1 MTGSSLPRVPQ
12 ARSQWTI
19 SLGLAAAMS
28 PLSWSWA
35 ATDTGEGLYG
45 EHCASC
51 HAATL
56 RGSAH
61 GAALS
66 GPAFADKWSG
76 VSAQSFLAYQMV
88 EMPPGE
94 ANSLSPAQHANI
106 ARYVIDQSGLDAD
119 AFLVSSAADLTS
131 TPADAVEVVEFAEAG
146 NVMDMARSAGAFA
159 MRRVDDFRPVTTEE
173 LNRPD
178 AADWLNWRRTP
189 DGHAHSPLVDISRD
203 NVSRLSMSWSMA
215 MHEGSNQPTP
225 LVRDGVMFL
234 THAHNKIQAIE
245 AASGELIWE
254 YQYEFPPASKMLGG
268 PTRNIAL
275 WQDRLFLATYD
286 AAIVAIDAQSGV
298 ELWRTEKAD
307 YREAFT
313 HSAGPIM
320 ANGIVVSGING
331 CELFTQD
338 GCFIT
343 GHDPETG
350 EELWRTATLAEPGTP
365 EYASWGNV
373 APDRRGGGDIWIAGS
388 YDPELDLVYFGTS
401 QPKPWA
407 APSRGMSVEDAAL
420 YTNATLAVRPKTGEL
435 VWHFQHIPGETI
447 DMEVGFERILA
458 DIDDEQTLLTVGKD
472 GILWKLDRA
481 TGDYL
486 DLLDTMEQTIFEV
499 NRDTGQLTY
508 REDIAAAGIGDT
520 YTACPGIYG
529 GHNWQSATYDDAR
542 HLLFLPVHQLC
553 SDMTPR
559 EVDLGPG
566 GGGYGADVATYPM
579 PGKEGLA
586 GALLAIDVRTMEV
599 RWKVE
604 QPALFLSGALST
616 DGGLLLIGDLDR
628 HFQAFDTETGEQLW
642 STRLPAPAHGYP
654 ITYKAEGKQFVAIP
668 AGIGVFRALTAVI
681 FPDIYQPPNGQG
693 LFVFSVPE

>member
-1 MTGSSLPRVPQ
+1 MNDSLLLKATQ
-12 ARSQWTI
+12 ARIKQITTI
-19 SLGLAAAMS
+19 GLAAAIS
-28 PLSWSWA
+28 PLSWA
-35 ATDTGEGLYG
+35 ATDTGESLYG
-45 EHCASC
+45 QHCAGC

-66 GPAFADKWSG
+66 GPAFADKWSAA
-76 VSAQSFLAYQMV
+76 SAQSFLAYQMA

-94 ANSLSPAQHANI
+94 AQSLSPVQHAAI
-106 ARYVIDQSGLDAD
+106 AKYVISQSDLEAD
-119 AFLVSSAADLTS
+119 SLLVSSAQTLTS
-131 TPADAVEVVEFAEAG
+131 ATPDGVEMVEFAEAG
-146 NVMDMARSAGAFA
+146 SVMDMARSAGAFS
-159 MRRVDDFRPVTTEE
+159 MRRVDPFRPVSTEE
-173 LNRPD
+173 LNQPD

-189 DGHAHSPLVDISRD
+189 DGHGHSPLTKITRD

-245 AASGELIWE
+245 AGTGELIWE
-254 YQYEFPPASKMLGG
+254 YQYTFPPASKMLGG

-275 WQDRLFLATYD
+275 WQDRLFLTTYD
-286 AAIVAIDAQSGV
+286 AAIVAIDATTGA

-313 HSAGPIM
+313 HSAGPIV
-320 ANGIVVSGING
+320 ANGIVISGING

-343 GHDPETG
+343 GHDPTTG
-350 EELWRTATLAEPGTP
+350 VELWRTATLAEPGTP
-365 EYASWGNV
+365 EYATWGNV

-458 DIDDEQTLLTVGKD
+458 DIDGEQTLLTVGKD
-472 GILWKLDRA
+472 GILWKLNRA
-481 TGDYL
+481 TGEYL
-486 DLLDTMEQTIFEV
+486 DLLDTMGQNIFSVDRE
-499 NRDTGQLTY
+499 TGRLTY
-508 REDIAAAGIGDT
+508 REDIAKANIGDT

-566 GGGYGADVATYPM
+566 GGGYGADAATYPM

-599 RWKVE
+599 RWKIE

-616 DGGLLLIGDLDR
+616 DGGLLFIGDLDR
-628 HFQAFDTETGEQLW
+628 HFQAFDTETGARLW

-654 ITYKAEGKQFVAIP
+654 VTYEAEGRQFVAIP

-681 FPDIYQPPNGQG
+681 FPDIYQPPDGQG
-693 LFVFSVPE
+693 LFVFSVPQ

>member
-1 MTGSSLPRVPQ
+1 MNGSLLLKATQ
-12 ARSQWTI
+12 ARIRRITTI
-19 SLGLAAAMS
+19 GLAAAIS
-28 PLSWSWA
+28 PLSWA
-35 ATDTGEGLYG
+35 ATDTGESLYG
-45 EHCASC
+45 QHCAGC

-66 GPAFADKWSG
+66 GPAFADKWSAA
-76 VSAQSFLAYQMV
+76 SAQSFLAYQMA

-94 ANSLSPAQHANI
+94 AQSLSPEQHAAI
-106 ARYVIDQSGLDAD
+106 AQYVISQSDLEAD
-119 AFLVSSAADLTS
+119 SLLVSSAQTLTS
-131 TPADAVEVVEFAEAG
+131 ATPDGVEMVEFAAAG
-146 NVMDMARSAGAFA
+146 SVMDMARSAGAFS
-159 MRRVDDFRPVTTEE
+159 MRRVDPFRPVSTEE

-189 DGHAHSPLVDISRD
+189 DGHGHSPLTKITRD

-245 AASGELIWE
+245 AATGELIWE
-254 YQYEFPPASKMLGG
+254 YQYTFPPASKMLGG

-275 WQDRLFLATYD
+275 WQDRLFLTTYD
-286 AAIVAIDAQSGV
+286 AAIVAIDATTGA

-313 HSAGPIM
+313 HSAGPIV
-320 ANGIVVSGING
+320 ANGIVISGING

-343 GHDPETG
+343 GHDPTTG
-350 EELWRTATLAEPGTP
+350 VELWRTATLAEPGTP
-365 EYASWGNV
+365 EYATWGNV

-458 DIDDEQTLLTVGKD
+458 DIDGEQTLLTVGKD
-472 GILWKLDRA
+472 GILWKLNRA
-481 TGDYL
+481 TGEYL
-486 DLLDTMEQTIFEV
+486 DLLDTMGQTIFAVDRE
-499 NRDTGQLTY
+499 TGRLTY
-508 REDIAAAGIGDT
+508 REDIATATIGDT

-566 GGGYGADVATYPM
+566 GGGYGADAATYPM

-599 RWKVE
+599 RWKIE

-616 DGGLLLIGDLDR
+616 DGGLLFIGDLDR
-628 HFQAFDTETGEQLW
+628 HFQAFDTETGARLW

-654 ITYKAEGKQFVAIP
+654 VTYEAEGRQFVAIP

-681 FPDIYQPPNGQG
+681 FPDIYQPPDGQG
-693 LFVFSVPE
+693 LFVFSVPQ

>member
-1 MTGSSLPRVPQ
+1 MNGSLLLKATQ
-12 ARSQWTI
+12 ARIKQITTI
-19 SLGLAAAMS
+19 GLAAAIS
-28 PLSWSWA
+28 PLSWA
-35 ATDTGEGLYG
+35 ATDTGESLYG
-45 EHCASC
+45 QHCAGC

-66 GPAFADKWSG
+66 GPAFADKWSAA
-76 VSAQSFLAYQMV
+76 SAQSFLAYQMA

-94 ANSLSPAQHANI
+94 AQSLSPGQHAAI
-106 ARYVIDQSGLDAD
+106 AQFVISQSDLEAD
-119 AFLVSSAADLTS
+119 SLLVSSAQTLSSA
-131 TPADAVEVVEFAEAG
+131 TPDGVEMVEFAAAG
-146 NVMDMARSAGAFA
+146 SVMDMARSAGAFS
-159 MRRVDDFRPVTTEE
+159 MRRVDPFRPVSTEE

-189 DGHAHSPLVDISRD
+189 DGHGHSPLTKITRD

-234 THAHNKIQAIE
+234 THPHNKIQAIE
-245 AASGELIWE
+245 AGTGELIWE
-254 YQYEFPPASKMLGG
+254 YQYAFPPASKMLGG

-275 WQDRLFLATYD
+275 WQDRLFLTTYD
-286 AAIVAIDAQSGV
+286 AAIVAIDATTGA

-313 HSAGPIM
+313 HSAGPIV

-343 GHDPETG
+343 GHDPTTG
-350 EELWRTATLAEPGTP
+350 VELWRTATLAEPGTP
-365 EYASWGNV
+365 EYATWGNV

-458 DIDDEQTLLTVGKD
+458 DIDGEQTLLTVGKD
-472 GILWKLDRA
+472 GILWKLNRA
-481 TGDYL
+481 TGEYL
-486 DLLDTMEQTIFEV
+486 DLLDTMGQTIFSVDRE
-499 NRDTGQLTY
+499 TGRLTY
-508 REDIAAAGIGDT
+508 REDIATANIGDT

-566 GGGYGADVATYPM
+566 GGGYGADAATYPM

-599 RWKVE
+599 RWKIE

-616 DGGLLLIGDLDR
+616 DGGLLFIGDLDR
-628 HFQAFDTETGEQLW
+628 HFQAFDTETGARLW

-654 ITYKAEGKQFVAIP
+654 VTYEAEGRQFVAIP

-681 FPDIYQPPNGQG
+681 FPDIYQPPDGQG
-693 LFVFSVPE
+693 LFVFSVPQ

>member
-1 MTGSSLPRVPQ
+1 MNGSLLLKATQ
-12 ARSQWTI
+12 ARIKQITTM
-19 SLGLAAAMS
+19 GLAAAIS
-28 PLSWSWA
+28 PLSWA
-35 ATDTGEGLYG
+35 ATDTGESLYG
-45 EHCASC
+45 QHCAGC

-66 GPAFADKWSG
+66 GPAFSDKWSAA
-76 VSAQSFLAYQMV
+76 SAQSFLAYQMA

-94 ANSLSPAQHANI
+94 AQSLSPVQHAAI
-106 ARYVIDQSGLDAD
+106 AQYVISQSDLEAD
-119 AFLVSSAADLTS
+119 SLLVSSAQTLTS
-131 TPADAVEVVEFAEAG
+131 ATPDGVEMVEFAAAG
-146 NVMDMARSAGAFA
+146 SVMDMARSAGAFS
-159 MRRVDDFRPVTTEE
+159 MRRVDPFRPVSTEE

-189 DGHAHSPLVDISRD
+189 DGHGHSPLTKITRD

-215 MHEGSNQPTP
+215 MHEGSNQPSP

-245 AASGELIWE
+245 AGTGELIWE
-254 YQYEFPPASKMLGG
+254 YQYAFPPASKMLGG

-275 WQDRLFLATYD
+275 WQDRLFLTTYD
-286 AAIVAIDAQSGV
+286 AAIVAIDATTGA

-313 HSAGPIM
+313 HSAGPIV

-343 GHDPETG
+343 GHDPTTG
-350 EELWRTATLAEPGTP
+350 VELWRTATLAEPGTP
-365 EYASWGNV
+365 EYATWGNV

-458 DIDDEQTLLTVGKD
+458 DIDGEQTLLTVGKD
-472 GILWKLDRA
+472 GILWKLNRA
-481 TGDYL
+481 TGEYL
-486 DLLDTMEQTIFEV
+486 DLLDTMGQTIFSVDRE
-499 NRDTGQLTY
+499 TGRLTY
-508 REDIAAAGIGDT
+508 REDIATANIGDT

-566 GGGYGADVATYPM
+566 GGGYGADAATYPM

-599 RWKVE
+599 RWKIE

-616 DGGLLLIGDLDR
+616 DGGLLFIGDLDR
-628 HFQAFDTETGEQLW
+628 HFQAFDTETGARLW

-654 ITYKAEGKQFVAIP
+654 VTYEAEGRQFVAIP

-681 FPDIYQPPNGQG
+681 FPDIYQPPDGQG
-693 LFVFSVPE
+693 LFVFSVPQ

>member
-1 MTGSSLPRVPQ
+1 MNGSLLLKATQ
-12 ARSQWTI
+12 ACIKQITTI
-19 SLGLAAAMS
+19 GLAAAIS
-28 PLSWSWA
+28 PLSWA
-35 ATDTGEGLYG
+35 ATDTGESLYG
-45 EHCASC
+45 QHCAGC

-66 GPAFADKWSG
+66 GPAFADKWSAA
-76 VSAQSFLAYQMV
+76 SAQSFLAYQMA

-94 ANSLSPAQHANI
+94 AQSLSPVQHAAI
-106 ARYVIDQSGLDAD
+106 AQYVISQSDLEAD
-119 AFLVSSAADLTS
+119 SLLVSSAQTLTS
-131 TPADAVEVVEFAEAG
+131 ATPDGVEMVEFAEAG
-146 NVMDMARSAGAFA
+146 SVMDMARSAGAFS
-159 MRRVDDFRPVTTEE
+159 MRRVDPFRPVSTEE
-173 LNRPD
+173 LNQPD

-189 DGHAHSPLVDISRD
+189 DGHGHSPLTKITRD

-245 AASGELIWE
+245 AATGELIWE
-254 YQYEFPPASKMLGG
+254 YQYTFPPASKMLGG

-275 WQDRLFLATYD
+275 WQDRLFLTTYD
-286 AAIVAIDAQSGV
+286 AAIVAIDATTGA

-313 HSAGPIM
+313 HSAGPIV
-320 ANGIVVSGING
+320 ANGIVISGING

-343 GHDPETG
+343 GHDPTTG
-350 EELWRTATLAEPGTP
+350 VELWRTATLAEPGTP
-365 EYASWGNV
+365 EYATWGNV

-458 DIDDEQTLLTVGKD
+458 DIDGEQTLLTVGKD
-472 GILWKLDRA
+472 GILWKLNRA
-481 TGDYL
+481 TGEYL
-486 DLLDTMEQTIFEV
+486 DLLDTMGQNIFSVDRE
-499 NRDTGQLTY
+499 TGRLTY
-508 REDIAAAGIGDT
+508 REDIAKANIGDT

-566 GGGYGADVATYPM
+566 GGGYGADAATYPM

-599 RWKVE
+599 RWKIE

-616 DGGLLLIGDLDR
+616 DGGLLFIGDLDR
-628 HFQAFDTETGEQLW
+628 HFQAFDTQTGARLW

-654 ITYKAEGKQFVAIP
+654 VTYEAEGRQFVAIP

-681 FPDIYQPPNGQG
+681 FPDIYQPPDGQG
-693 LFVFSVPE
+693 LFVFSVPQ

>member
-1 MTGSSLPRVPQ
+1 MNGSLLLKATQ
-12 ARSQWTI
+12 ARIKQITTI
-19 SLGLAAAMS
+19 GLAAAIS
-28 PLSWSWA
+28 PLSWA
-35 ATDTGEGLYG
+35 ATDTGESLYG
-45 EHCASC
+45 QHCAGC

-66 GPAFADKWSG
+66 GPAFADKWSAA
-76 VSAQSFLAYQMV
+76 SAQSFLAYQMA

-94 ANSLSPAQHANI
+94 AQSLSPAQHAAI
-106 ARYVIDQSGLDAD
+106 AQYVISQSDLEAD
-119 AFLVSSAADLTS
+119 SLLVSSAQTLSSA
-131 TPADAVEVVEFAEAG
+131 TPDGVEMVEFAAAG
-146 NVMDMARSAGAFA
+146 SVMDMARSAGAFS
-159 MRRVDDFRPVTTEE
+159 MRRVDPFRPVSTEE

-189 DGHAHSPLVDISRD
+189 DGHGHSPLTKITRD

-245 AASGELIWE
+245 AGTGELIWE
-254 YQYEFPPASKMLGG
+254 YQYAFPPASKMLGG

-275 WQDRLFLATYD
+275 WQDRLFLTTYD
-286 AAIVAIDAQSGV
+286 AAIVAIDATTGA

-313 HSAGPIM
+313 HSAGPIV

-343 GHDPETG
+343 GHDPTTG
-350 EELWRTATLAEPGTP
+350 VELWRTATLAEPGTP
-365 EYASWGNV
+365 EYATWGNV

-458 DIDDEQTLLTVGKD
+458 DIDGEQTLLTVGKD
-472 GILWKLDRA
+472 GILWKLNRA
-481 TGDYL
+481 TGEYL
-486 DLLDTMEQTIFEV
+486 DLLDTMGQTIFSVDRE
-499 NRDTGQLTY
+499 TGRLTY
-508 REDIAAAGIGDT
+508 REDIATANIGDT

-566 GGGYGADVATYPM
+566 GGGYGADAATYPM
-579 PGKEGLA
+579 PGKEGLT

-599 RWKVE
+599 RWKIE

-616 DGGLLLIGDLDR
+616 DGGLLFIGDLDR
-628 HFQAFDTETGEQLW
+628 HFQAFDTETGARLW

-654 ITYKAEGKQFVAIP
+654 VTYEAEGRQFVAIP

-681 FPDIYQPPNGQG
+681 FPDIYQPPDGQG
-693 LFVFSVPE
+693 LFVFSVPQ

>member
-1 MTGSSLPRVPQ
+1 MNDSLLLKATQ
-12 ARSQWTI
+12 ARIKQITTI
-19 SLGLAAAMS
+19 GLAAAIS
-28 PLSWSWA
+28 PLSWA
-35 ATDTGEGLYG
+35 ATDTGESLYG
-45 EHCASC
+45 QHCAGC

-66 GPAFADKWSG
+66 GPAFADKWSAA
-76 VSAQSFLAYQMV
+76 SAQSFLAYQMA

-94 ANSLSPAQHANI
+94 AQSLSPVQHAAI
-106 ARYVIDQSGLDAD
+106 AQYVISQSDLEAD
-119 AFLVSSAADLTS
+119 SLLVSSAQTLTS
-131 TPADAVEVVEFAEAG
+131 ATPDGVEMVEFAEAG
-146 NVMDMARSAGAFA
+146 SVMDMARSAGAFS
-159 MRRVDDFRPVTTEE
+159 MRRVDPFRPVSTEE

-189 DGHAHSPLVDISRD
+189 DGHGHSPLTKITRD

-245 AASGELIWE
+245 AATGELIWE
-254 YQYEFPPASKMLGG
+254 YQYTFPPASKMLGG

-275 WQDRLFLATYD
+275 WQDRLFLTTYD
-286 AAIVAIDAQSGV
+286 AAIVAIDATTGA

-313 HSAGPIM
+313 HSAGPIV
-320 ANGIVVSGING
+320 ANGIVISGING

-343 GHDPETG
+343 GHDPTTG
-350 EELWRTATLAEPGTP
+350 VELWRTATLAEPGTP
-365 EYASWGNV
+365 EYATWGNV

-458 DIDDEQTLLTVGKD
+458 DIDGEQTLLTVGKD
-472 GILWKLDRA
+472 GILWKLNRA
-481 TGDYL
+481 TGEYL
-486 DLLDTMEQTIFEV
+486 DLLDTMGQNIFSVDRE
-499 NRDTGQLTY
+499 TGRLTY
-508 REDIAAAGIGDT
+508 REDIAKANIGDT

-566 GGGYGADVATYPM
+566 GGGYGADAATYPM

-599 RWKVE
+599 RWKIE

-616 DGGLLLIGDLDR
+616 DGGLLFIGDLDR
-628 HFQAFDTETGEQLW
+628 HFQAFDTQTGARLW

-654 ITYKAEGKQFVAIP
+654 VTYEAEGRQFVAIP

-681 FPDIYQPPNGQG
+681 FPDIYQPPDGQG
-693 LFVFSVPE
+693 LFVFSVPQ

>member
-1 MTGSSLPRVPQ
+1 MNDSLLLKATQ
-12 ARSQWTI
+12 ARIKQITTI
-19 SLGLAAAMS
+19 GLAAAIS
-28 PLSWSWA
+28 PLSWA
-35 ATDTGEGLYG
+35 ATDTGESLYG
-45 EHCASC
+45 QHCAGC

-66 GPAFADKWSG
+66 GPAFADKWSAA
-76 VSAQSFLAYQMV
+76 SAQSFLAYQMA

-94 ANSLSPAQHANI
+94 AQSLSPVQHAAI
-106 ARYVIDQSGLDAD
+106 AQYVISQSDLEAD
-119 AFLVSSAADLTS
+119 SLLVSSAQTLTS
-131 TPADAVEVVEFAEAG
+131 ATPDGVEMVEFAAAG
-146 NVMDMARSAGAFA
+146 SVMDMARGAGAFS
-159 MRRVDDFRPVTTEE
+159 MRRVDPFRPVSTEE
-173 LNRPD
+173 LNQPD

-189 DGHAHSPLVDISRD
+189 DGHGHSPLTKITRD

-245 AASGELIWE
+245 AATGELIWE
-254 YQYEFPPASKMLGG
+254 YQYTFPPASKMLGG

-275 WQDRLFLATYD
+275 WQDRLFLTTYD
-286 AAIVAIDAQSGV
+286 AAIVAIDATTGA

-313 HSAGPIM
+313 HSAGPIV
-320 ANGIVVSGING
+320 ANGIVISGING

-343 GHDPETG
+343 GHDPTTG
-350 EELWRTATLAEPGTP
+350 VELWRTATLAEPGTP
-365 EYASWGNV
+365 EYATWGNV

-458 DIDDEQTLLTVGKD
+458 DIDGEQTLLTVGKD
-472 GILWKLDRA
+472 GILWKLNRA
-481 TGDYL
+481 TGEYL
-486 DLLDTMEQTIFEV
+486 DLLDTMGQNIFSVDRE
-499 NRDTGQLTY
+499 TGRLTY
-508 REDIAAAGIGDT
+508 REDIAKANIGDT

-566 GGGYGADVATYPM
+566 GGGYGADAATYPM

-599 RWKVE
+599 RWKIE

-616 DGGLLLIGDLDR
+616 DGGLLFIGDLDR
-628 HFQAFDTETGEQLW
+628 HFQAFDTQTGARLW

-654 ITYKAEGKQFVAIP
+654 VTYEAEGRQFVAIP

-681 FPDIYQPPNGQG
+681 FPDIYQPPDGQG
-693 LFVFSVPE
+693 LFVFSVPQ

>member
-1 MTGSSLPRVPQ
+1 MNGSLLLKATQ
-12 ARSQWTI
+12 ARIKQITTI
-19 SLGLAAAMS
+19 GLAAAIS
-28 PLSWSWA
+28 PVSWA
-35 ATDTGEGLYG
+35 ATDTGESLYG
-45 EHCASC
+45 QHCAGC

-66 GPAFADKWSG
+66 GPAFADKWSTA
-76 VSAQSFLAYQMV
+76 SAQSFLAYQMA

-94 ANSLSPAQHANI
+94 ARSLSPVQHAAI
-106 ARYVIDQSGLDAD
+106 AQYVISQSDLEAD
-119 AFLVSSAADLTS
+119 SLLVSSAQTLTS
-131 TPADAVEVVEFAEAG
+131 ATPDGVEMVEFAAAG
-146 NVMDMARSAGAFA
+146 SVMDMARSAGAFS
-159 MRRVDDFRPVTTEE
+159 MRRVDPFRPVSTEE

-189 DGHAHSPLVDISRD
+189 DGHGHSPLTKITRD

-245 AASGELIWE
+245 AGTGELIWE
-254 YQYEFPPASKMLGG
+254 YQYAFPPASKMLGG

-275 WQDRLFLATYD
+275 WQDRLFLTTYD
-286 AAIVAIDAQSGV
+286 AAIVAIDATTGA

-313 HSAGPIM
+313 HSAGPIV

-343 GHDPETG
+343 GHDPTTG
-350 EELWRTATLAEPGTP
+350 VELWRTATLAEPGTP
-365 EYASWGNV
+365 EYATWGNV

-458 DIDDEQTLLTVGKD
+458 DIDGEQTLLTVGKD
-472 GILWKLDRA
+472 GILWKLNRA
-481 TGDYL
+481 TGEYL
-486 DLLDTMEQTIFEV
+486 DLLDTMGQTIFSVDRE
-499 NRDTGQLTY
+499 TGRLTY
-508 REDIAAAGIGDT
+508 REDIATATIGDT

-566 GGGYGADVATYPM
+566 GGGYGADAATYPM

-599 RWKVE
+599 RWKIE

-616 DGGLLLIGDLDR
+616 DGGLLFIGDLDR
-628 HFQAFDTETGEQLW
+628 HFQAFDTETGARLW

-654 ITYKAEGKQFVAIP
+654 VTYEAEGRQFVAIP

-681 FPDIYQPPNGQG
+681 FPDIYQPPDGQG
-693 LFVFSVPE
+693 LFVFSVPQ

>member
-1 MTGSSLPRVPQ
+1 
-12 ARSQWTI
+12 
-19 SLGLAAAMS
+19 MS
-28 PLSWSWA
+28 
-35 ATDTGEGLYG
+35 
-45 EHCASC
+45 
-51 HAATL
+51 
-56 RGSAH
+56 
-61 GAALS
+61 
-66 GPAFADKWSG
+66 
-76 VSAQSFLAYQMV
+76 
-88 EMPPGE
+88 
-94 ANSLSPAQHANI
+94 
-106 ARYVIDQSGLDAD
+106 
-119 AFLVSSAADLTS
+119 
-131 TPADAVEVVEFAEAG
+131 
-146 NVMDMARSAGAFA
+146 
-159 MRRVDDFRPVTTEE
+159 TEE

-189 DGHAHSPLVDISRD
+189 DGHGHSPLTKITRD

-245 AASGELIWE
+245 AGTGELIWE
-254 YQYEFPPASKMLGG
+254 YQYAFPPASKMLGG

-275 WQDRLFLATYD
+275 WQDRLFLTTYD
-286 AAIVAIDAQSGV
+286 AAIVAIDATTGA

-313 HSAGPIM
+313 HSAGPIV

-343 GHDPETG
+343 GHDPTTG
-350 EELWRTATLAEPGTP
+350 VELWRTATLAEPGTP
-365 EYASWGNV
+365 EYATWGNV

-420 YTNATLAVRPKTGEL
+420 YTNATLALRPKTGEL

-458 DIDDEQTLLTVGKD
+458 DIDGEQTLLTVGKD
-472 GILWKLDRA
+472 GILWKLNRA
-481 TGDYL
+481 TGEYL
-486 DLLDTMEQTIFEV
+486 DLLDTMGQTIFSVDRE
-499 NRDTGQLTY
+499 TGRLTY
-508 REDIAAAGIGDT
+508 REDIATANIGDT

-566 GGGYGADVATYPM
+566 GGGYGADAATYPM

-599 RWKVE
+599 RWKIE

-616 DGGLLLIGDLDR
+616 DGGLLFIGDLDR
-628 HFQAFDTETGEQLW
+628 HFQAFDTETGARLW

-654 ITYKAEGKQFVAIP
+654 VTYEAEGRQFVAIP

-681 FPDIYQPPNGQG
+681 FPDIYQPPDGQG
-693 LFVFSVPE
+693 LFVFSVPQ

>member
-1 MTGSSLPRVPQ
+1 MNESSLSGVARVHTN
-12 ARSQWTI
+12 WTAI
-19 SLGLAAAMS
+19 LFLVAAIS
-28 PLSWSWA
+28 PLSWA
-35 ATDTGEGLYG
+35 ATDTGERLYG

-66 GPAFADKWSG
+66 GPAFANKWAA
-76 VSAQSFLAYQMV
+76 VSAQSFLTYQSA

-94 ANSLSPAQHANI
+94 AHSLSPAQHASI
-106 ARYVIDQSGLDAD
+106 AQYVISQSGLDAD
-119 AFLVSSAADLTS
+119 ALLVSSAEALTG
-131 TPADAVEVVEFAEAG
+131 TPADNIEVVEFAEAG
-146 NVMDMARSAGAFA
+146 SVMDMARRAGAFTT
-159 MRRVDDFRPVTTEE
+159 RRVDDFKPVTTEE
-173 LNRPD
+173 LNQPD

-189 DGHAHSPLVDISRD
+189 DGHAHSPLIDISRD
-203 NVSRLSMSWSMA
+203 NVSRLSMIWSMA

-245 AASGELIWE
+245 AATGELIWE
-254 YQYEFPPASKMLGG
+254 YQYEFPPASRMLGG

-275 WQDRLFLATYD
+275 WQDRLFLTTYD
-286 AAIVAIDAQSGV
+286 AAIVAIDATTG
-298 ELWRTEKAD
+298 EERWRTEKAD
-307 YREAFT
+307 YREAYT
-313 HSAGPIM
+313 HSAGPIV
-320 ANGIVVSGING
+320 ADGIVVSGING

-343 GHDPETG
+343 GHDPKTG

-365 EYASWGNV
+365 EYASWGDV
-373 APDRRGGGDIWIAGS
+373 SPDRRGGGDIWIAGS
-388 YDPELDLVYFGTS
+388 YDPGLDLVYFGTS

-420 YTNATLAVRPKTGEL
+420 YTNATLAVKPKTGEL

-486 DLLDTMEQTIFEV
+486 DLLDTMDQTIFEV
-499 NRDTGQLTY
+499 DRGTGQLTY
-508 REDIAAAGIGDT
+508 REDIATAGIGDT

-542 HLLFLPVHQLC
+542 HLLFLPIHQLC

-586 GALLAIDVRTMEV
+586 GALLAIDVRTMKV
-599 RWKVE
+599 RWKIE

-616 DGGLLLIGDLDR
+616 DGGLLFIGDLDR
-628 HFQAFDTETGEQLW
+628 HFQAFDTETGERLW

-654 ITYKAEGKQFVAIP
+654 ITYEAEGKQFVAIP

-681 FPDIYQPPNGQG
+681 FPDIYQPPDGQG
-693 LFVFSVPE
+693 LFVFSLPQ

>member
-1 MTGSSLPRVPQ
+1 MNDSLLLKATQ
-12 ARSQWTI
+12 ARIKQITTI
-19 SLGLAAAMS
+19 GLAAAIS
-28 PLSWSWA
+28 PLSWA
-35 ATDTGEGLYG
+35 ATDTGESLYG
-45 EHCASC
+45 QHCAGC

-66 GPAFADKWSG
+66 GPAFADKWSAA
-76 VSAQSFLAYQMV
+76 SAQSFLAYQMA

-94 ANSLSPAQHANI
+94 AQSLSPVQHAAI
-106 ARYVIDQSGLDAD
+106 AQYVISQSDLEAD
-119 AFLVSSAADLTS
+119 SLLVSSAQTLTS
-131 TPADAVEVVEFAEAG
+131 ATPDDVEMVEFAEAG
-146 NVMDMARSAGAFA
+146 SVMDMARNAGAFS
-159 MRRVDDFRPVTTEE
+159 MRRVDPFRPVSTEE
-173 LNRPD
+173 LNQPD

-189 DGHAHSPLVDISRD
+189 DGHGHSPLTKITRD

-215 MHEGSNQPTP
+215 MHEGSNQPTAF
-225 LVRDGVMFL
+225 VRDGVMFL

-245 AASGELIWE
+245 AATGELIWE
-254 YQYEFPPASKMLGG
+254 YQYTFPPASKMLGG

-275 WQDRLFLATYD
+275 WQDRLFLTTYD
-286 AAIVAIDAQSGV
+286 AAIVAIDATTGA

-313 HSAGPIM
+313 HSAGPIV
-320 ANGIVVSGING
+320 ANGIVISGING

-343 GHDPETG
+343 GHDPTTG
-350 EELWRTATLAEPGTP
+350 VELWRTATLAEPGTP
-365 EYASWGNV
+365 EYATWGNV

-458 DIDDEQTLLTVGKD
+458 DIDGEQTLLTVGKD
-472 GILWKLDRA
+472 GILWKLNRA
-481 TGDYL
+481 TGEYL
-486 DLLDTMEQTIFEV
+486 DLLDTMGQNIFSVDRE
-499 NRDTGQLTY
+499 TGRLTY
-508 REDIAAAGIGDT
+508 REDIATANIGDT

-566 GGGYGADVATYPM
+566 GGGYGADAATYPM

-599 RWKVE
+599 RWKIE

-616 DGGLLLIGDLDR
+616 DGGLLFIGDLDR
-628 HFQAFDTETGEQLW
+628 HFQAFDTQTGARLW

-654 ITYKAEGKQFVAIP
+654 VTYEAEGRQFVAIP

-681 FPDIYQPPNGQG
+681 FPDIYQPPDGQG
-693 LFVFSVPE
+693 LFVFSVPQ

>member
-1 MTGSSLPRVPQ
+1 MNDSLLLKATQ
-12 ARSQWTI
+12 ARIRRITTI
-19 SLGLAAAMS
+19 GLAAAIS
-28 PLSWSWA
+28 PLSWA
-35 ATDTGEGLYG
+35 ATDTGESLYG
-45 EHCASC
+45 QHCAGC

-66 GPAFADKWSG
+66 GPAFADKWSAA
-76 VSAQSFLAYQMV
+76 SAQSFLAYQMA

-94 ANSLSPAQHANI
+94 AQSLSPVQHAAI
-106 ARYVIDQSGLDAD
+106 AQYVISQSDLEAD
-119 AFLVSSAADLTS
+119 SLLVSSAQTLTS
-131 TPADAVEVVEFAEAG
+131 ATPDGVEMVEFAEAG
-146 NVMDMARSAGAFA
+146 SVMDMARSAGAFS
-159 MRRVDDFRPVTTEE
+159 MRRVDPFRPVSTEE
-173 LNRPD
+173 LNQPD

-189 DGHAHSPLVDISRD
+189 DGHGHSPLTKIPRD

-245 AASGELIWE
+245 AATGELIWE
-254 YQYEFPPASKMLGG
+254 YQYAFPPASKMLGG

-275 WQDRLFLATYD
+275 WQDRLFLTTYD
-286 AAIVAIDAQSGV
+286 AAIVAIDATTGA

-313 HSAGPIM
+313 HSAGPIV
-320 ANGIVVSGING
+320 ANGIVISGING

-343 GHDPETG
+343 GHDPTTG
-350 EELWRTATLAEPGTP
+350 VELWRTATLAEPGTP
-365 EYASWGNV
+365 EYATWGNV

-388 YDPELDLVYFGTS
+388 YDPNLDLVYFGTS

-420 YTNATLAVRPKTGEL
+420 YTNATLAVKPKTGEL

-458 DIDDEQTLLTVGKD
+458 NIDGEQTLLTVGKD
-472 GILWKLDRA
+472 GILWKLNRA
-481 TGDYL
+481 TGEYL
-486 DLLDTMEQTIFEV
+486 DLLDTMGQNIFSVDRE
-499 NRDTGQLTY
+499 TGRLTY
-508 REDIAAAGIGDT
+508 REDIAKANIGDT

-566 GGGYGADVATYPM
+566 GGGYGADAATYPM

-599 RWKVE
+599 RWKIE

-616 DGGLLLIGDLDR
+616 DGGLLFIGDLDR
-628 HFQAFDTETGEQLW
+628 HFQAFDTQTGARLW

-654 ITYKAEGKQFVAIP
+654 VTYEAEGRQFVAIP

-681 FPDIYQPPNGQG
+681 FPDIYQPPDGQG
-693 LFVFSVPE
+693 LFVFSVPQ

>member
-1 MTGSSLPRVPQ
+1 MNDSLLLKATQ
-12 ARSQWTI
+12 ARIKQITTI
-19 SLGLAAAMS
+19 GLAAAIS
-28 PLSWSWA
+28 PLSWA
-35 ATDTGEGLYG
+35 ATDTGESLYG
-45 EHCASC
+45 QHCAGC

-66 GPAFADKWSG
+66 GPAFADKWPAA
-76 VSAQSFLAYQMV
+76 SAQSFLAYQMA

-94 ANSLSPAQHANI
+94 AQSLSPVQHAAI
-106 ARYVIDQSGLDAD
+106 AQYVISQSDLEAD
-119 AFLVSSAADLTS
+119 SLLVSSAQTLTS
-131 TPADAVEVVEFAEAG
+131 ATPDGVEMVEFAEAG
-146 NVMDMARSAGAFA
+146 SVMDMARSAGAFS
-159 MRRVDDFRPVTTEE
+159 MRRVDPFRPVSTEE
-173 LNRPD
+173 LNQPD

-189 DGHAHSPLVDISRD
+189 DGHGHSPLTKITRD

-245 AASGELIWE
+245 AATGELIWE
-254 YQYEFPPASKMLGG
+254 YQYTFPPASKMLGG

-275 WQDRLFLATYD
+275 WQDRLFLTTYD
-286 AAIVAIDAQSGV
+286 AAIVAIDATTGA

-313 HSAGPIM
+313 HSAGPIV
-320 ANGIVVSGING
+320 ANGIVISGING

-343 GHDPETG
+343 GHDPTTG
-350 EELWRTATLAEPGTP
+350 VELWRTATLAEPGTP
-365 EYASWGNV
+365 EYATWGNV

-458 DIDDEQTLLTVGKD
+458 DIDGEQTLLTVGKD
-472 GILWKLDRA
+472 GILWKLNRA
-481 TGDYL
+481 TGEYL
-486 DLLDTMEQTIFEV
+486 DLLDTMGQNIFSVDRE
-499 NRDTGQLTY
+499 TGRLTY
-508 REDIAAAGIGDT
+508 REDIAKANIGDT

-566 GGGYGADVATYPM
+566 GGGYGADAATYPM

-599 RWKVE
+599 RWKIE

-616 DGGLLLIGDLDR
+616 DGGLLFIGDLDR
-628 HFQAFDTETGEQLW
+628 HFQAFDTQTGARLW

-654 ITYKAEGKQFVAIP
+654 VTYEAEGRQFVAIP

-681 FPDIYQPPNGQG
+681 FPDIYQPPDGQG
-693 LFVFSVPE
+693 LFVFSVPQ

>member
-1 MTGSSLPRVPQ
+1 MNGSLLIKATQ
-12 ARSQWTI
+12 ARIRRITTI
-19 SLGLAAAMS
+19 GLAAAIS
-28 PLSWSWA
+28 PLSWA
-35 ATDTGEGLYG
+35 ATDTGESLYG
-45 EHCASC
+45 QHCAGC

-66 GPAFADKWSG
+66 GPAFADKWSAA
-76 VSAQSFLAYQMV
+76 SAQSFLAYQMA

-94 ANSLSPAQHANI
+94 AQSLSPVQHAAI
-106 ARYVIDQSGLDAD
+106 AQYVISQSDLEAD
-119 AFLVSSAADLTS
+119 SLLVSSAQTLTS
-131 TPADAVEVVEFAEAG
+131 ATPDGVEMVEFAEAG
-146 NVMDMARSAGAFA
+146 SVMDMARSAGAFS
-159 MRRVDDFRPVTTEE
+159 MRRVDPFRPVSTEE

-189 DGHAHSPLVDISRD
+189 DGHGHSPLTKITRD

-245 AASGELIWE
+245 AGTGELIWE
-254 YQYEFPPASKMLGG
+254 YQYAFPPASKMLGG

-286 AAIVAIDAQSGV
+286 AAIVAIDATTGA

-313 HSAGPIM
+313 HSAGPIV
-320 ANGIVVSGING
+320 ANGIVISGING

-343 GHDPETG
+343 GHDPTTG
-350 EELWRTATLAEPGTP
+350 VELWRTATLAEPGTP
-365 EYASWGNV
+365 EYATWGNV

-458 DIDDEQTLLTVGKD
+458 DIDGEQTLLTVGKD
-472 GILWKLDRA
+472 GILWKLNRA
-481 TGDYL
+481 TGEYL
-486 DLLDTMEQTIFEV
+486 DLLDTMGQNIFSVDRE
-499 NRDTGQLTY
+499 TGRLTY
-508 REDIAAAGIGDT
+508 REDIAKANIGDT

-566 GGGYGADVATYPM
+566 GGGYGADAATYPM

-599 RWKVE
+599 RWKIE

-616 DGGLLLIGDLDR
+616 DGGLLFIGDLDR
-628 HFQAFDTETGEQLW
+628 HFQAFDTQTGARLW

-654 ITYKAEGKQFVAIP
+654 VTYEAEGRQFVAIP

-681 FPDIYQPPNGQG
+681 FPDIYQPPDGQG
-693 LFVFSVPE
+693 LFVFSVPQ

>member
-1 MTGSSLPRVPQ
+1 MNGSLLIKATQ
-12 ARSQWTI
+12 ARIKQITTI
-19 SLGLAAAMS
+19 GLAAAIS
-28 PLSWSWA
+28 PLSWA
-35 ATDTGEGLYG
+35 AMDTGESLYG
-45 EHCASC
+45 QHCAGC

-66 GPAFADKWSG
+66 GPAFADKWSAA
-76 VSAQSFLAYQMV
+76 SAQSFLAYQMA

-94 ANSLSPAQHANI
+94 AQSLSPVQHAAI
-106 ARYVIDQSGLDAD
+106 AQYVISQSDLEAD
-119 AFLVSSAADLTS
+119 SLLVSSAQTLPSA
-131 TPADAVEVVEFAEAG
+131 TPDGVEMVEFAAAG
-146 NVMDMARSAGAFA
+146 SVMDMARSAGAFS
-159 MRRVDDFRPVTTEE
+159 MRRVDPFRPVSTEE

-189 DGHAHSPLVDISRD
+189 DGHGHSPLTKITRD

-245 AASGELIWE
+245 AGTGELIWE
-254 YQYEFPPASKMLGG
+254 YQYAFPPASKMLGG

-275 WQDRLFLATYD
+275 WQDRLFLTTYD
-286 AAIVAIDAQSGV
+286 AAIVAIDATTGA

-313 HSAGPIM
+313 HSAGPIV

-343 GHDPETG
+343 GHDPTTG
-350 EELWRTATLAEPGTP
+350 VELWRTATLAEPGTP
-365 EYASWGNV
+365 EYATWGNV

-420 YTNATLAVRPKTGEL
+420 YTNATLALRPQTGEL

-458 DIDDEQTLLTVGKD
+458 DIDGEQTLLTVGKD
-472 GILWKLDRA
+472 GILWKLNRA
-481 TGDYL
+481 TGEYL
-486 DLLDTMEQTIFEV
+486 DLLDTMGQTIFAVDRE
-499 NRDTGQLTY
+499 TGRLTY
-508 REDIAAAGIGDT
+508 REDIATANIGDT

-566 GGGYGADVATYPM
+566 GGGYGADAATYPM

-599 RWKVE
+599 RWKIE

-616 DGGLLLIGDLDR
+616 DGGLLFIGDLDR
-628 HFQAFDTETGEQLW
+628 HFQAFDTETGARLW

-654 ITYKAEGKQFVAIP
+654 VTYEAEGRQFVAIP

-681 FPDIYQPPNGQG
+681 FPDIYQPPDGQG
-693 LFVFSVPE
+693 LFVFSVPQ

>member
-1 MTGSSLPRVPQ
+1 MNDSLLLKATQ
-12 ARSQWTI
+12 ARIKQITTI
-19 SLGLAAAMS
+19 GLAAAIS
-28 PLSWSWA
+28 PLSWA
-35 ATDTGEGLYG
+35 ATDTGESLYG
-45 EHCASC
+45 QHCAGC

-66 GPAFADKWSG
+66 GPAFADKWSAA
-76 VSAQSFLAYQMV
+76 SAQSFLAYQMA

-94 ANSLSPAQHANI
+94 AQSLSPVQHAAI
-106 ARYVIDQSGLDAD
+106 AQYVISQSDLEAD
-119 AFLVSSAADLTS
+119 SLLVSSAQTLTS
-131 TPADAVEVVEFAEAG
+131 ATPDGVEMVEFAEAG
-146 NVMDMARSAGAFA
+146 SVMDMARSAGAFS
-159 MRRVDDFRPVTTEE
+159 MRRVDPFRPVSTEE

-189 DGHAHSPLVDISRD
+189 DGHGHSPLTKITRD

-245 AASGELIWE
+245 AATGELIWE
-254 YQYEFPPASKMLGG
+254 YQYTFPPASKMLGG

-275 WQDRLFLATYD
+275 WQDRLFLTTYD
-286 AAIVAIDAQSGV
+286 AAIVAIDATTGA

-313 HSAGPIM
+313 HSAGPIV
-320 ANGIVVSGING
+320 ANGIVISGING

-343 GHDPETG
+343 GHDPTTG
-350 EELWRTATLAEPGTP
+350 VELWRTATLAEPGTP
-365 EYASWGNV
+365 EYATWGNV

-458 DIDDEQTLLTVGKD
+458 DIDGEQTLLTVGKD
-472 GILWKLDRA
+472 GILWKLNRA
-481 TGDYL
+481 TGEYL
-486 DLLDTMEQTIFEV
+486 DLLDTMGQTIFSVDRE
-499 NRDTGQLTY
+499 TGRLTY
-508 REDIAAAGIGDT
+508 REDIAKANIGDT

-529 GHNWQSATYDDAR
+529 GHNWQSATYDEAR

-566 GGGYGADVATYPM
+566 GGGYGADAATYPM

-599 RWKVE
+599 RWKIE

-616 DGGLLLIGDLDR
+616 DGGLLFIGDLDR
-628 HFQAFDTETGEQLW
+628 HFQAFDTQTGARLW

-654 ITYKAEGKQFVAIP
+654 VTYEAEGRQFVAIP

-681 FPDIYQPPNGQG
+681 FPDIYQPPDGQG
-693 LFVFSVPE
+693 LFVFSVPQ

>member
-1 MTGSSLPRVPQ
+1 MNGSLLLKATQ
-12 ARSQWTI
+12 ARIKQITTI
-19 SLGLAAAMS
+19 GLAAAIS
-28 PLSWSWA
+28 PLSWA
-35 ATDTGEGLYG
+35 ATDTGESLYG
-45 EHCASC
+45 QHCAGC

-66 GPAFADKWSG
+66 GPAFSDKWSAA
-76 VSAQSFLAYQMV
+76 SAQSFLAYQMA

-94 ANSLSPAQHANI
+94 AQSLSPVQHAAI
-106 ARYVIDQSGLDAD
+106 AQYVISQSDLEAD
-119 AFLVSSAADLTS
+119 SLLVSSAQTLTS
-131 TPADAVEVVEFAEAG
+131 ATPDGVEMVEFAAAG
-146 NVMDMARSAGAFA
+146 SVMDMARSAGAFS
-159 MRRVDDFRPVTTEE
+159 MRRVDPFRPVSTEE

-189 DGHAHSPLVDISRD
+189 DGHGHSPLTKITRD

-225 LVRDGVMFL
+225 LVRDGIMFL
-234 THAHNKIQAIE
+234 THPHNKIQAIE
-245 AASGELIWE
+245 AGTGELIWE
-254 YQYEFPPASKMLGG
+254 YQYAFPPASKMLGG

-275 WQDRLFLATYD
+275 WQDRLFLTTYD
-286 AAIVAIDAQSGV
+286 AAIVAIDATTGA

-313 HSAGPIM
+313 HSAGPIV

-343 GHDPETG
+343 GHDPTTG
-350 EELWRTATLAEPGTP
+350 VELWRTATLAEPGTP
-365 EYASWGNV
+365 EYATWGNV

-458 DIDDEQTLLTVGKD
+458 DIDGEQTLLTVGKD
-472 GILWKLDRA
+472 GILWKLNRA
-481 TGDYL
+481 TGEYL
-486 DLLDTMEQTIFEV
+486 DLLDTMGQTIFSVDRE
-499 NRDTGQLTY
+499 TGRLTY
-508 REDIAAAGIGDT
+508 REDIATANIGDT

-566 GGGYGADVATYPM
+566 GGGYGADAATYPM

-599 RWKVE
+599 RWKIE

-616 DGGLLLIGDLDR
+616 DGGLLFIGDLDR
-628 HFQAFDTETGEQLW
+628 HFQAFDTETGARLW

-654 ITYKAEGKQFVAIP
+654 VTYEAEGRQFVAIP

-681 FPDIYQPPNGQG
+681 FPDIYQPPDGQG
-693 LFVFSVPE
+693 LFVFSVPQ

>member
-1 MTGSSLPRVPQ
+1 MNDSLLLKATQ
-12 ARSQWTI
+12 ARIKQITTI
-19 SLGLAAAMS
+19 GLAAAIS
-28 PLSWSWA
+28 PLSWA
-35 ATDTGEGLYG
+35 ATDTGESLYG
-45 EHCASC
+45 QHCAGC

-66 GPAFADKWSG
+66 GPAFADKWSAA
-76 VSAQSFLAYQMV
+76 SAQSFLAYQMA

-94 ANSLSPAQHANI
+94 AQSLSPVQHAAI
-106 ARYVIDQSGLDAD
+106 AQYVISQSDLEAD
-119 AFLVSSAADLTS
+119 SLLVSSAQTLTS
-131 TPADAVEVVEFAEAG
+131 ATPDGVEMVEFAEAG
-146 NVMDMARSAGAFA
+146 SVMDMARSAGAFS
-159 MRRVDDFRPVTTEE
+159 MRRVDPFRPVSTEE
-173 LNRPD
+173 LNQPD

-189 DGHAHSPLVDISRD
+189 DGHGHSPLTKITRD

-245 AASGELIWE
+245 AATGELIWE
-254 YQYEFPPASKMLGG
+254 YQYTFPPASKMLGG

-275 WQDRLFLATYD
+275 WQDRLFLTTYD
-286 AAIVAIDAQSGV
+286 AAIVAIDATTGA

-313 HSAGPIM
+313 HSAGPIV
-320 ANGIVVSGING
+320 ANGIVISGING

-343 GHDPETG
+343 GHDPTTG
-350 EELWRTATLAEPGTP
+350 VELWRTATLAEPGTP
-365 EYASWGNV
+365 EYATWGNV

-458 DIDDEQTLLTVGKD
+458 DIDGEQTLLTVGKD
-472 GILWKLDRA
+472 GILWKLNRA
-481 TGDYL
+481 TGEYL
-486 DLLDTMEQTIFEV
+486 DLLDTMGQNIFSVDRE
-499 NRDTGQLTY
+499 TGRLTY
-508 REDIAAAGIGDT
+508 REDIAKANIGDT

-566 GGGYGADVATYPM
+566 GGGYGADAATYPM

-599 RWKVE
+599 RWKIE

-616 DGGLLLIGDLDR
+616 DGGLLFIGDLDR
-628 HFQAFDTETGEQLW
+628 HFQAFDTETGARLW

-654 ITYKAEGKQFVAIP
+654 VTYEAEGRQFVAIP

-681 FPDIYQPPNGQG
+681 FPDIYQPPDGQG
-693 LFVFSVPE
+693 LFVFSVPQ

>member
-1 MTGSSLPRVPQ
+1 MNGSLLIKATQ
-12 ARSQWTI
+12 ARIRQITTI
-19 SLGLAAAMS
+19 SLAAAIS
-28 PLSWSWA
+28 PVSWA
-35 ATDTGEGLYG
+35 APDTGESLYG
-45 EHCASC
+45 QHCAGC

-66 GPAFADKWSG
+66 GPAFADKWSAAA
-76 VSAQSFLAYQMV
+76 AQSFLAYQMA

-94 ANSLSPAQHANI
+94 AQSLSPEQHAAI
-106 ARYVIDQSGLDAD
+106 AQYVISQSDLEAD
-119 AFLVSSAADLTS
+119 SLLVSSAQTLTS
-131 TPADAVEVVEFAEAG
+131 ATPDGVEMVEFAAAG
-146 NVMDMARSAGAFA
+146 SVMDMARSAGAFS
-159 MRRVDDFRPVTTEE
+159 MRRVDPFRPVSTEE

-189 DGHAHSPLVDISRD
+189 DGHGHSPLTKITRD

-245 AASGELIWE
+245 AGTGELIWE
-254 YQYEFPPASKMLGG
+254 YQYAFPPASKMLGG

-286 AAIVAIDAQSGV
+286 AAIVAIDATTGA

-313 HSAGPIM
+313 HSAGPIV

-343 GHDPETG
+343 GHDPTTG
-350 EELWRTATLAEPGTP
+350 VELWRTATLAEPGTP
-365 EYASWGNV
+365 EYATWGNV

-420 YTNATLAVRPKTGEL
+420 YTNATLAIRPKTGEL

-458 DIDDEQTLLTVGKD
+458 DIDGEQALLTVGKD
-472 GILWKLDRA
+472 GILWKLNRA
-481 TGDYL
+481 TGEYL
-486 DLLDTMEQTIFEV
+486 DLLDTMGQTIFSVDRE
-499 NRDTGQLTY
+499 TGRLTY
-508 REDIAAAGIGDT
+508 REDIATANIGDT

-566 GGGYGADVATYPM
+566 GGGYGADAATYPM

-599 RWKVE
+599 RWKIE

-616 DGGLLLIGDLDR
+616 DGGLLFIGDLDR
-628 HFQAFDTETGEQLW
+628 HFQAFDTETGARLW

-654 ITYKAEGKQFVAIP
+654 VTYEAEGRQFVAIP

-681 FPDIYQPPNGQG
+681 FPDIYQPPDGQG
-693 LFVFSVPE
+693 LFVFSVPQ

>member
-1 MTGSSLPRVPQ
+1 MNGSLLLKATQ
-12 ARSQWTI
+12 ARIKQITTI
-19 SLGLAAAMS
+19 GLAAAIS
-28 PLSWSWA
+28 PLSWA
-35 ATDTGEGLYG
+35 ATDTGESLYG
-45 EHCASC
+45 QHCAGC

-66 GPAFADKWSG
+66 GPAFADKWSAA
-76 VSAQSFLAYQMV
+76 SAQSFLAYQMA

-94 ANSLSPAQHANI
+94 AQSLSPVQHAAI
-106 ARYVIDQSGLDAD
+106 AQYVISQSDLEAD
-119 AFLVSSAADLTS
+119 SLLVSSAQTLTS
-131 TPADAVEVVEFAEAG
+131 ATPDGVEMVEFAAAG
-146 NVMDMARSAGAFA
+146 SVMDMARSAGAFS
-159 MRRVDDFRPVTTEE
+159 MRRVDPFRPVSTAE

-178 AADWLNWRRTP
+178 PADWLNWRRTP
-189 DGHAHSPLVDISRD
+189 DGHGHSPLTKITRD

-245 AASGELIWE
+245 AGTGELIWE
-254 YQYEFPPASKMLGG
+254 YQYAFPPASKMLGG

-286 AAIVAIDAQSGV
+286 AAIVAIDATTGA

-313 HSAGPIM
+313 HSAGPIV

-343 GHDPETG
+343 GHDPTTG
-350 EELWRTATLAEPGTP
+350 VELWRTATLAEPGTP
-365 EYASWGNV
+365 EYATRGNV

-420 YTNATLAVRPKTGEL
+420 YTNATLAVKPKTGEL

-458 DIDDEQTLLTVGKD
+458 DIDGEQTLLTVGKD
-472 GILWKLDRA
+472 GILWKLNRA
-481 TGDYL
+481 TGEYL
-486 DLLDTMEQTIFEV
+486 DLLDTMGQTIFSVDRE
-499 NRDTGQLTY
+499 TGRLTY
-508 REDIAAAGIGDT
+508 REDIATANIGDT

-566 GGGYGADVATYPM
+566 GGGYGADAATYPM

-599 RWKVE
+599 RWKIE

-616 DGGLLLIGDLDR
+616 DGGLLFIGDLDR
-628 HFQAFDTETGEQLW
+628 HFQAFDTETGTRLW

-654 ITYKAEGKQFVAIP
+654 VTYEAEGRQFVAIP

-681 FPDIYQPPNGQG
+681 FPDIYQPPDGQG
-693 LFVFSVPE
+693 LFVFSVPQ

>member
-1 MTGSSLPRVPQ
+1 MNDSLLLKATQ
-12 ARSQWTI
+12 ARIKQITTI
-19 SLGLAAAMS
+19 GLAAAIS
-28 PLSWSWA
+28 PLSSA
-35 ATDTGEGLYG
+35 ATDTGESLYG
-45 EHCASC
+45 QHCAGC

-66 GPAFADKWSG
+66 GPAFADKWSAA
-76 VSAQSFLAYQMV
+76 SAQSFLAYQMA

-94 ANSLSPAQHANI
+94 AQSLSPVQHAAI
-106 ARYVIDQSGLDAD
+106 AQYVISQSDLEAD
-119 AFLVSSAADLTS
+119 SLLVSSAQTLTS
-131 TPADAVEVVEFAEAG
+131 ATPDDVEMVEFAEAG
-146 NVMDMARSAGAFA
+146 SVMDMARSAGAFS
-159 MRRVDDFRPVTTEE
+159 MRRVDPFRPVSTEE
-173 LNRPD
+173 LNQPD

-189 DGHAHSPLVDISRD
+189 DGHGHSPLTKITRD

-245 AASGELIWE
+245 AATGELIWE
-254 YQYEFPPASKMLGG
+254 YQYTFPPASKMLGG

-275 WQDRLFLATYD
+275 WQDRLFLTTYD
-286 AAIVAIDAQSGV
+286 AAIVAIDATTGA

-313 HSAGPIM
+313 HSAGPIV
-320 ANGIVVSGING
+320 ANGIVISGING

-343 GHDPETG
+343 GHDPTTG
-350 EELWRTATLAEPGTP
+350 VELWRTATLAEPGTP
-365 EYASWGNV
+365 EYATWGNV

-420 YTNATLAVRPKTGEL
+420 YTNATLAMRPKTGEL

-458 DIDDEQTLLTVGKD
+458 DIDGEQTLLTVGKD
-472 GILWKLDRA
+472 GILWKLNRA
-481 TGDYL
+481 TGEYL
-486 DLLDTMEQTIFEV
+486 DLLDTMGQTIFSVDRE
-499 NRDTGQLTY
+499 TGRLTY
-508 REDIAAAGIGDT
+508 REDIAKANIGDT

-566 GGGYGADVATYPM
+566 GGGYGADAATYPM

-599 RWKVE
+599 RWKIE

-616 DGGLLLIGDLDR
+616 DGGLLFIGDLDR
-628 HFQAFDTETGEQLW
+628 HFQAFDTQTGARLW

-654 ITYKAEGKQFVAIP
+654 VTYEAEGRQFVAIP

-681 FPDIYQPPNGQG
+681 FPDIYQPPDGQG
-693 LFVFSVPE
+693 LFVFSVPQ

>member
-1 MTGSSLPRVPQ
+1 MNGSLLLKATQ
-12 ARSQWTI
+12 ARIRRITTI
-19 SLGLAAAMS
+19 GLAAAIS
-28 PLSWSWA
+28 PLSWA
-35 ATDTGEGLYG
+35 AMDTGESLYG
-45 EHCASC
+45 QHCAGC

-66 GPAFADKWSG
+66 GPAFADKWS
-76 VSAQSFLAYQMV
+76 VASAQSFLAYQMA

-94 ANSLSPAQHANI
+94 AQSLSPEQHAAI
-106 ARYVIDQSGLDAD
+106 AQYVISQSDLEAD
-119 AFLVSSAADLTS
+119 SLLVSSAQTLTS
-131 TPADAVEVVEFAEAG
+131 ATPDGVEMVEFAAAG
-146 NVMDMARSAGAFA
+146 SVMDMARSAGAFS
-159 MRRVDDFRPVTTEE
+159 MRRVDPFRPVSTEE

-189 DGHAHSPLVDISRD
+189 DGHGHSPLTKITRD

-245 AASGELIWE
+245 AGTGELIWE
-254 YQYEFPPASKMLGG
+254 YQYAFPPASKMLGG

-275 WQDRLFLATYD
+275 WQDRLFLTTYD
-286 AAIVAIDAQSGV
+286 AAIVAIDATTGA

-313 HSAGPIM
+313 HSAGPIV

-343 GHDPETG
+343 GHDPTTG
-350 EELWRTATLAEPGTP
+350 VELWRTATLAEPGTP
-365 EYASWGNV
+365 EYATWGNV

-420 YTNATLAVRPKTGEL
+420 YTNATLAIRPKTGEL

-458 DIDDEQTLLTVGKD
+458 DIDGEQALLTVGKD
-472 GILWKLDRA
+472 GILWKLNRA
-481 TGDYL
+481 TGEYL
-486 DLLDTMEQTIFEV
+486 DLLDTMGQTIFSVDRE
-499 NRDTGQLTY
+499 TGRLTY
-508 REDIAAAGIGDT
+508 REDIATANIGDT

-566 GGGYGADVATYPM
+566 GGGYGADAATYPM

-599 RWKVE
+599 RWKIE

-616 DGGLLLIGDLDR
+616 DGGLLFIGDLDR
-628 HFQAFDTETGEQLW
+628 HFQAFDTETGARLW

-654 ITYKAEGKQFVAIP
+654 VTYEAEGRQFVAIP

-681 FPDIYQPPNGQG
+681 FPDIYQPPDGQG
-693 LFVFSVPE
+693 LFVFSVPQ

>member
-1 MTGSSLPRVPQ
+1 MNGSLLLKATQ
-12 ARSQWTI
+12 ARIKQITTI
-19 SLGLAAAMS
+19 GLAAAIS
-28 PLSWSWA
+28 PLSWA
-35 ATDTGEGLYG
+35 ATDTGESLYG
-45 EHCASC
+45 QHCAGC

-66 GPAFADKWSG
+66 GPAFADKWSAA
-76 VSAQSFLAYQMV
+76 SAQSFLAYQMA

-94 ANSLSPAQHANI
+94 AQSLSPVQHAAI
-106 ARYVIDQSGLDAD
+106 AQYVISQSDLEAD
-119 AFLVSSAADLTS
+119 SLLVSSAQTLTS
-131 TPADAVEVVEFAEAG
+131 ATPDGVEMVEFAAAG
-146 NVMDMARSAGAFA
+146 SVMDMARSAGAFS
-159 MRRVDDFRPVTTEE
+159 MRRVDPFRPVSTEE

-189 DGHAHSPLVDISRD
+189 DGHGHSPLTKITRD

-225 LVRDGVMFL
+225 LIRDGVMFL

-245 AASGELIWE
+245 AGTGELIWE
-254 YQYEFPPASKMLGG
+254 YQYAFPPASKMLGG

-275 WQDRLFLATYD
+275 WQDRLFLTTYD
-286 AAIVAIDAQSGV
+286 AAIVAIDATTGA

-313 HSAGPIM
+313 HSAGPIV

-343 GHDPETG
+343 GHDPTTG
-350 EELWRTATLAEPGTP
+350 VELWRTATLAEPGTP
-365 EYASWGNV
+365 EYATWGNV

-458 DIDDEQTLLTVGKD
+458 DIDGEQTLLTVGKD
-472 GILWKLDRA
+472 GILWKLNRA
-481 TGDYL
+481 TGEYL
-486 DLLDTMEQTIFEV
+486 DLLDTMGQTIFAVDRE
-499 NRDTGQLTY
+499 TGRLTY
-508 REDIAAAGIGDT
+508 REDIATANIGDT

-566 GGGYGADVATYPM
+566 GGGYGADAATYPM

-599 RWKVE
+599 RWKIE

-616 DGGLLLIGDLDR
+616 DGGLLFIGDLDR
-628 HFQAFDTETGEQLW
+628 HFQAFDTETGARLW

-654 ITYKAEGKQFVAIP
+654 VTYEAEGRQFVAIP

-681 FPDIYQPPNGQG
+681 FPDIYQPPGGQG
-693 LFVFSVPE
+693 LFVFSVPQ